1 MENYEVEKRLKTV
14 TLKFA
19 LKTFSA
25 PISEEQ
31 AWSLLYLGV
40 SKMAK
45 LFQGYATCYIPCS
58 LEDVL
63 ITSDGDVED
72 KTFLSSSGLEK
83 KELNNLGTGVAE
95 FAVLVYDALDWALGN
110 WEQRQLGDQL
120 ESLISWMTS
129 VDDEEQDDEGISIGD
144 EESGQAICQ
153 RVFESCQHHCIAVGD
168 ISKTNHF
175 NCQAPSPNP

>member
-1 MENYEVEKRLKTV
+1 MEINEVEKRLRTV
-14 TLKFA
+14 TLKYA

-58 LEDVL
+58 LDDVL

-72 KTFLSSSGLEK
+72 QTFLSSSGFK

-95 FAVLVYDALDWALGN
+95 FAVLVYDALDWALGS

-129 VDDEEQDDEGISIGD
+129 VDDEELDDEGISIGD

-153 RVFESCQHHCIAVGD
+153 RVFESCQHHCIAVGE
-168 ISKTNHF
+168 IS
-175 NCQAPSPNP
+175 

>member
-1 MENYEVEKRLKTV
+1 MEDNEVEKNSRTV

-25 PISEEQ
+25 PISEEH

-45 LFQGYATCYIPCS
+45 LFQGYSPCYIPCT
-58 LEDVL
+58 LEDIL

-72 KTFLSSSGLEK
+72 QTFLSSSGFK
-83 KELNNLGTGVAE
+83 KRELNNLTTGVAE
-95 FAVLVYDALDWALGN
+95 YAVLVYDALDWTLGN
-110 WEQRQLGDQL
+110 WEQRQLGEQL

-129 VDDEEQDDEGISIGD
+129 LDDEEQDDEGISIGD
-144 EESGQAICQ
+144 EESGQSICQ
-153 RVFESCQHHCIAVGD
+153 RVFESCQHHCNAVGE
-168 ISKTNHF
+168 KYT
-175 NCQAPSPNP
+175 